1 MSILAHPNF
10 RLDGNTYGA
19 GGHAS
24 TMKQCLFNTTTDGAS
39 SGFGWNWTRG
49 RTNTTCA
56 APPGPDGANA
66 AHTVR
71 RRAGSFKDAAAAHTS
86 AAPSCK
92 APSCFA
98 DFTFSSVAYG
108 ISPWG
113 GGGGDSTMVLP
124 VDTSTLSALTVSQ
137 NVSLQ
142 WTDGAPNLDPPEV
155 GVNFSRRIRFIY
167 DFFLTAERPAAA
179 SGVPSS
185 ITDEVTINF
194 ATNPGFPGSQP
205 PGCIDPDS
213 RFGNRTIGLVAK
225 PTKKNPPPQPT
236 NIVYSVIPREDAVPP
251 NKTTTKQRGGSTPS
265 ISS

>member
-24 TMKQCLFNTTTDGAS
+24 TMKQCLFNTTTDGASGAS

-225 PTKKNPPPQPT
+225 PTKKKTTHPNPP
-236 NIVYSVIPREDAVPP
+236 I
-251 NKTTTKQRGGSTPS
+251 
-265 ISS
+265 